1 MSGTQ
6 TSGMNPPENENVND
20 GNAVGAAGQ
29 TDPDITK
36 LRLELAKL
44 AAENENLKLKNEL
57 AKAEMAAAAAKA
69 EAARHAIEAAAAAPA
84 PVAIGS
90 ITGAAAWL
98 NEWQQQGNP
107 IDENIDVGKLLSDFV
122 TRFDTKGQQ
131 KRPNDN
137 WASVA
142 TGNKKPRAGPQQA
155 APAIPNGAS
164 TSGRAHRRAPPSL
177 KREELLRAA
186 KERPD
191 EPSSTPDPRTAG
203 RFLTNAEKA
212 AWMDAGRCFKCGQTG
227 HWLADCPT
235 R

>member
-1 MSGTQ
+1 
-6 TSGMNPPENENVND
+6 MNPPENENVND
-20 GNAVGAAGQ
+20 GNAAGTAGQ

-69 EAARHAIEAAAAAPA
+69 EAARLAIEAAAAAPA
-84 PVAIGS
+84 PV
-90 ITGAAAWL
+90 
-98 NEWQQQGNP
+98 
-107 IDENIDVGKLLSDFV
+107 
-122 TRFDTKGQQ
+122 GQQ
-131 KRPNDN
+131 NRPNEN

-155 APAIPNGAS
+155 APANPNGAS
-164 TSGRAHRRAPPSL
+164 TSGRAHSRAPPSL

-227 HWLADCPT
+227 HRLEDCPT

>member
-1 MSGTQ
+1 MAALLART
-6 TSGMNPPENENVND
+6 
-20 GNAVGAAGQ
+20 AGQ

-44 AAENENLKLKNEL
+44 AAENENLKLKNEV
-57 AKAEMAAAAAKA
+57 AKAEMAAAEAKA
-69 EAARHAIEAAAAAPA
+69 QAARLAMEAAAAAPA
-84 PVAIGS
+84 PV
-90 ITGAAAWL
+90 ITAGEDMEVQTDMFQL
-98 NEWQQQGNP
+98 SSP
-107 IDENIDVGKLLSDFV
+107 IDENIDVGKLLSDFL

-155 APAIPNGAS
+155 VPANPNGAS
-164 TSGRAHRRAPPSL
+164 TSGRAHGRPPPSL

-227 HWLADCPT
+227 HRLADCPN